1 MGEKLL
7 DNQQVNLVLEF
18 SDALRNYGWA
28 EGFWSPWQSNQ
39 LLRDLTGQQIVS
51 KDNAKTLENLR
62 QALGNYKENITQIQ
76 GYMDFANSYDMLFAR
91 TIESYVNSLSFDLQ
105 VICENAYSK
114 EEYSS
119 DEYIADKK
127 RINEFLLKFDY
138 KKEFRN
144 VVQQVLLRETYY
156 TWFRKTKWG
165 NKGMK
170 FALQIMPQDRCMLT
184 GYWEK
189 GLLYDFDMSYFL
201 MAGTDIDGYD
211 PSFKKYYNRV
221 FSGKSSIGDY
231 RPTNPLKD
239 RDGFYAMWTQTSPE
253 DGAWAFKFNTSD
265 FTSVPFLAP
274 SLKNALSNDQIEK
287 MQYDK
292 DMAEAYAILAGEI
305 ETFDTAKSGTQ
316 SDQTVF
322 KPNTLGGFMAKAK
335 SGLNNAT
342 KLAAMPLKN
351 LKWYQFEDKNA
362 NMYTNHLA
370 NSAAV
375 STGLSRVI
383 YSTDRMSNA
392 EIEAAMNETY
402 QTIKPLYYQFSNFM
416 EFFANKLT
424 KKYKFKFIFDGATYN
439 YDKNARFD
447 KLLKLADKGIVLAPS
462 AWASAI
468 GMNPVLFEN
477 SLLESKGTNW
487 TENLQLL
494 LNSNTTAQN
503 KNELV
508 GRPRTD
514 SPDDSTDRNW
524 DV

>member
-7 DNQQVNLVLEF
+7 NEEQVNVVLEF
-18 SDALRNYGWA
+18 SEALRNYGWA

-39 LLRDLTGQQIVS
+39 LLKDLTGQQIVD
-51 KDNAKTLENLR
+51 KDNAKTLGNLR
-62 QALGNYKENITQIQ
+62 KALGNYKQNITQIQ
-76 GYMDFANSYDMLFAR
+76 GYMEFANAYDMLFAR
-91 TIESYVNSLSFDLQ
+91 TVESYVNSLSFDLQ
-105 VICENAYSK
+105 VICANIYSK
-114 EEYSS
+114 DEFSS
-119 DEYIADKK
+119 SEYIEDKK

-144 VVQQVLLRETYY
+144 VVQQVLLRETYF

-189 GLLYDFDMSYFL
+189 GLLFDFDMSYFL

-211 PSFKKYYNRV
+211 PAFKKYYNRV
-221 FSGKSSIGDY
+221 FGGNPSIANY
-231 RPTNPLKD
+231 RPTNPLND
-239 RDGFYAMWTQTSPE
+239 RNGTYAMWTQTSPE
-253 DGAWAFKFNTSD
+253 DGAWVFKFNTSD
-265 FTSVPFLAP
+265 FYSTPFLAP
-274 SLKNALSNDQIEK
+274 YLKSALSNDQIAR

-292 DMAEAYAILAGEI
+292 DLAEAYAILAGEI

-322 KPNTLGGFMAKAK
+322 KPSTLAGFMAKAK
-335 SGLNNAT
+335 AGLENSA

-362 NMYTNHLA
+362 DMYDNQLIT
-370 NSAAV
+370 SAATG
-375 STGLSRVI
+375 TGLSRVI
-383 YSTDRMSNA
+383 YSSDRMSNA

-402 QTIKPLYYQFSNFM
+402 QTMKPLYYQFSNFM

-424 KKYKFKFIFDGATYN
+424 KKYKFKFIFDGATYR
-439 YDKNARFD
+439 YEREARFD
-447 KLLKLADKGIVLAPS
+447 KILKLADKGIVLAPS
-462 AWASAI
+462 AWASVI
-468 GMNPVLFEN
+468 GMNPALFEN
-477 SLLESKGTNW
+477 SLMESKASGW

-494 LNSNTTAQN
+494 LNSNTTAQ
-503 KNELV
+503 KSS
-508 GRPRTD
+508 GRPTTD
-514 SPDDSTDRNW
+514 FPDDSTDRNE
-524 DV
+524 DM

>member
-7 DNQQVNLVLEF
+7 NEEQVNVVLEF
-18 SDALRNYGWA
+18 SEALRNYGWA

-39 LLRDLTGQQIVS
+39 LLKDLTGQQIVD
-51 KDNAKTLENLR
+51 KDNAKTLGNLR
-62 QALGNYKENITQIQ
+62 KALGNYKQNITQIQ
-76 GYMDFANSYDMLFAR
+76 GYMEFANAYDMLFAR

-105 VICENAYSK
+105 VICANIYSK
-114 EEYSS
+114 DEFSSSEYM
-119 DEYIADKK
+119 EDKK

-144 VVQQVLLRETYY
+144 VVYQLLLRETYF

-189 GLLYDFDMSYFL
+189 GLLFDFDMSYFL
-201 MAGTDIDGYD
+201 QAGTDIDGYD
-211 PSFKKYYNRV
+211 PAFKKYYNRV
-221 FSGKSSIGDY
+221 FGGNPSIANY
-231 RPTNPLKD
+231 RPTNPLND
-239 RDGFYAMWTQTSPE
+239 RNGTYAMWTQTSPE

-265 FTSVPFLAP
+265 FYSTPFLAP
-274 SLKNALSNDQIEK
+274 YLKSALSNDQIAR

-292 DMAEAYAILAGEI
+292 DVAEAYAILAGEI

-322 KPNTLGGFMAKAK
+322 KPSTLAGFMAKAK
-335 SGLNNAT
+335 AGLENSA

-362 NMYTNHLA
+362 DMYDNQLIT
-370 NSAAV
+370 SAATG
-375 STGLSRVI
+375 TGLSRVI
-383 YSTDRMSNA
+383 YSSDRMSNA

-402 QTIKPLYYQFSNFM
+402 QTMKPLYYQFSNFM

-424 KKYKFKFIFDGATYN
+424 KKYKFKFIFDGATYR
-439 YDKNARFD
+439 YDREARFD
-447 KLLKLADKGIVLAPS
+447 RISKLADKGIVLAPS
-462 AWASAI
+462 AWASVI
-468 GMNPVLFEN
+468 GMNPALFEN
-477 SLLESKGTNW
+477 SLMESKASRW

-494 LNSNTTAQN
+494 LNSNTTAQ
-503 KNELV
+503 KSS
-508 GRPRTD
+508 GRPTTD
-514 SPDDSTDRNW
+514 FPDDSTDRNE
-524 DV
+524 DM

>member
-335 SGLNNAT
+335 SGLNNTT

-362 NMYTNHLA
+362 DMYTNHLA

-402 QTIKPLYYQFSNFM
+402 QTMKPLYYQFSNFM

-487 TENLQLL
+487 TKNLQLL
-494 LNSNTTAQN
+494 
-503 KNELV
+503 
-508 GRPRTD
+508 
-514 SPDDSTDRNW
+514 
-524 DV
+524 